1 MKHNVGKADR
11 ILRIIVGIVIL
22 GAGFYFHSW
31 WGLIGIIPLFTAFLN
46 WCPLYSLLGINTC
59 KLK

>member
-31 WGLIGIIPLFTAFLN
+31 WG
-46 WCPLYSLLGINTC
+46 SLELSLC
-59 KLK
+59 LRHF

>member
-22 GAGFYFHSW
+22 GSGFYFHSW